1 MKGREEN
8 TARKERRKQV
18 KKSQFPEKSIKFR
31 VGEKAEGGRR
41 KAEGGKY
48 WYNFLFETKNI
59 AIVLMFIFIFKFK
72 IVEYFMEKKNS
83 SAEEIIWKCPKG
95 CNAFTFNKST
105 RRCNECGSHIQ
116 LQCSHCNNWI
126 SLKNKATHLK
136 NCLEGG
142 SKKRKLEEVDN
153 QKVIIN

>member
-31 VGEKAEGGRR
+31 VGEKV
-41 KAEGGKY
+41 EGGKY

-116 LQCSHCNNWI
+116 LQCFHCNNWI